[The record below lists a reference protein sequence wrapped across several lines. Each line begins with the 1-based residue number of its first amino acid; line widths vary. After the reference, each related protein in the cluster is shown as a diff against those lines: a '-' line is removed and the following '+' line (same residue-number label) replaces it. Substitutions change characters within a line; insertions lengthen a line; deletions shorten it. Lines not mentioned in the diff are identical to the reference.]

1 MAGEQPELLRDKALP
16 FLYVQNRGGKC
27 KDGHVRG
34 ELQGFGKAETSR
46 SLDPSLEFTGRRECQ
61 PTLFVLQLSA
71 ALCWKYGHLGSRTLT
86 LNLRAINSVCDKAAW
101 GWLPYKGKFL
111 VLRKVWYCP
120 GKGELPKTA
129 MDYRELSLS
138 VSAPKTEPLRCFVF
152 LCRCFKVSQEQFVV
166 PFWPSPSS
174 LSCW

>member
-1 MAGEQPELLRDKALP
+1 MAGEQPELLRAKALP
-16 FLYVQNRGGKC
+16 FLNVQNRGGKC

-86 LNLRAINSVCDKAAW
+86 LNLRAIS
-101 GWLPYKGKFL
+101 
-111 VLRKVWYCP
+111 
-120 GKGELPKTA
+120 
-129 MDYRELSLS
+129 S
-138 VSAPKTEPLRCFVF
+138 VSVTKLHGVGCLT
-152 LCRCFKVSQEQFVV
+152 KVNS
-166 PFWPSPSS
+166 WS
-174 LSCW
+174 